1 MRTEWRQPWPD
12 IMYLFLSC
20 LFSSAKI
27 DFHGR
32 RIYVCLVHF
41 SYLALRRVPGTQQTL
56 KKCSVGWMNE
66 SVGG

>member
-1 MRTEWRQPWPD
+1 
-12 IMYLFLSC
+12 MYLFSSY

-27 DFHGR
+27 DFHGT

-41 SYLALRRVPGTQQTL
+41 SYPALRRVPGTQQTL
-56 KKCSVGWMNE
+56 KKCFVGWMNE